1 MSFILNYSSHTTPLN
16 EILEQKVLFLLFS
29 DTTKTT
35 LLECRMHGDL
45 IETQKIQKIQN
56 HEQLSKL
63 FFYLFWKGNI

>member
-45 IETQKIQKIQN
+45 IETQKIQN